1 MKTICCGQILFEEQ
15 LYAIPIR
22 NVSKFTELQSS

>member
-15 LYAIPIR
+15 LYAVPIR
-22 NVSKFTELQSS
+22 NMSKFTEL